1 MIATNGADVK
11 ARVIFREYTGRQKP
25 VSNET
30 LIFHRH
36 KSTILLENATQP
48 QKYTNLRLKRCSP
61 YHSPWP
67 TGQVALMDTLWHR
80 RGMTQKKIIVL
91 DPDASFERAAR
102 HLHKCRK
109 CRNAGMEWA
118 RRKKLCRVGRQLLED
133 LERIERI
140 YEGTELAA

>member
-1 MIATNGADVK
+1 M
-11 ARVIFREYTGRQKP
+11 R
-25 VSNET
+25 
-30 LIFHRH
+30 RH
-36 KSTILLENATQP
+36 KYVHFRLRGAVSTIIPGQRDR
-48 QKYTNLRLKRCSP
+48 LRGFL
-61 YHSPWP
+61 HSG
-67 TGQVALMDTLWHR
+67 TVA
-80 RGMTQKKIIVL
+80 GMTQKKIIVL
-91 DPDASFERAAR
+91 DPDASFERASR

>member
-11 ARVIFREYTGRQKP
+11 ARVIFREYAGRQNP

-36 KSTILLENATQP
+36 ESNFLLENATQP
-48 QKYTNLRLKRCSP
+48 YRYPNLQLKWRSV
-61 YHSPWP
+61 YRAPWP
-67 TGQVALMDTLWHR
+67 TGQVALVDTLWHR
-80 RGMTQKKIIVL
+80 RGMTQKRIIVL